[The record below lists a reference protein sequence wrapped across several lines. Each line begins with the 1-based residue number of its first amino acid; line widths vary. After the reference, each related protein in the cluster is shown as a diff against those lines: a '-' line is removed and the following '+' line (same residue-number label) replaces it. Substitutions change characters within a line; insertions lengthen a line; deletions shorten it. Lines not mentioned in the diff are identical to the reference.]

1 MDKYRYL
8 VGWCPDCGRITVI
21 DAEGD
26 AACGCGHE
34 LLSCTLCKN
43 MDDVVRAVPLIE
55 DIMGAALKS
64 YGYPNGE
71 EDEAGDGGVLDD
83 VEELFFSLLR
93 DLLRDTGEE
102 EQSVS
107 LKDEAEAM
115 REAARAQDK
124 ATRGDLHRFMV
135 APSPFPVWVRG
146 TDAEDAL
153 KALHRDFRRYVEAG
167 FAAALDEDEVALT
180 VIPLDGAHTYH
191 HFPDWASNQ

>member
-1 MDKYRYL
+1 MTLEKSKASIVQTAL
-8 VGWCPDCGRITVI
+8 VPSRVPVPRPRRPLRRLFFGMLGIVSTITLVLGTY
-21 DAEGD
+21 AGGPLF
-26 AACGCGHE
+26 ALW
-34 LLSCTLCKN
+34 LL
-43 MDDVVRAVPLIE
+43 P
-55 DIMGAALKS
+55 AL
-64 YGYPNGE
+64 YFFI
-71 EDEAGDGGVLDD
+71 EAGDGGVLDD